1 MYFFRKMAYLL
12 ELCSYIGMRMVITP
26 PEIYRRDLA
35 LRRETVNRCQKAR
48 QIKKQPQRRGTR
60 GK

>member
-1 MYFFRKMAYLL
+1 MNIFRKLAYLT
-12 ELCSYIGMRMVITP
+12 ELFGYVGMRMVITP

-35 LRRETVNRCQKAR
+35 QRREQVYRSEKAKFL
-48 QIKKQPQRRGTR
+48 KKRPQRRGIR

>member
-1 MYFFRKMAYLL
+1 
-12 ELCSYIGMRMVITP
+12 MVITP

-35 LRRETVNRCQKAR
+35 QRREQVYRSEKAKFL
-48 QIKKQPQRRGTR
+48 KKRPQRRGIR

>member
-1 MYFFRKMAYLL
+1 MYLFRKLAYFM
-12 ELCSYIGMRMVITP
+12 ELCSYMGMRMVITP

-35 LRRETVNRCQKAR
+35 LRREFFYRSKKVR
-48 QIKKQPQRRGTR
+48 QHKKQPQRRGMR